1 MTTSNG
7 ITQTNAPTVA
17 AVSRSSMPFA
27 CMPFEPSSARTVHA
41 LHIGP
46 NAGLGRSR
54 DLPLAVSY
62 QSHDEDIL
70 ENQLLAAAVEKLAKV
85 PTHSTRT

>member
-1 MTTSNG
+1 M
-7 ITQTNAPTVA
+7 
-17 AVSRSSMPFA
+17 
-27 CMPFEPSSARTVHA
+27 HA